1 MRILEPKSTVVRT
14 RYMDSRLTVPVGL
27 QQIVL
32 APSHTLCSMLLTTYT
47 YMAQRSSY
55 KADKKEMGMCMA

>member
-1 MRILEPKSTVVRT
+1 
-14 RYMDSRLTVPVGL
+14 MDSRLTVPVGL